1 MQEAG
6 KEAALVTDNIA
17 HWRKARSVPS
27 PPFNSESLQA
37 SEGRAGLRSHSAG
50 ELRQLQ

>member
-17 HWRKARSVPS
+17 HWRNARSVRS
-27 PPFNSESLQA
+27 PPFNSESRPA
-37 SEGRAGLRSHSAG
+37 GEDRAGLRSHSAG
-50 ELRQLQ
+50 ELRKLQ